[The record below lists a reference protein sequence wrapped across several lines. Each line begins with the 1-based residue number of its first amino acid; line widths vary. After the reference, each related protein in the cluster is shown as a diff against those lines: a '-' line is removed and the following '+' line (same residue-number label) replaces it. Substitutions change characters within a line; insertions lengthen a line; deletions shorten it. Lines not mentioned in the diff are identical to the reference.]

1 MLKVKP
7 SRLKPLPVTF
17 TLFRLIT
24 IEYTIG
30 KIVTAPMTISAGA
43 VKAQPIRASRF
54 LFTSGR
60 PTSFG
65 SATICRRYRETARS
79 WVLHRRGRDG
89 NRVSVHESST
99 AAGRDKNEDKKRR

>member
-7 SRLKPLPVTF
+7 SRLKPLPVTL

-24 IEYTIG
+24 TEYTIG
-30 KIVTAPMTISAGA
+30 KIVTAAMTISAGA
-43 VKAQPIRASRF
+43 VNAQPIRASRF

-65 SATICRRYRETARS
+65 SPTIWSAISGDSAVMGPPPPRAGWDSGMRS
-79 WVLHRRGRDG
+79 
-89 NRVSVHESST
+89 
-99 AAGRDKNEDKKRR
+99 

>member
-7 SRLKPLPVTF
+7 SRLKPLPVTL

-24 IEYTIG
+24 TEYTIG

-43 VKAQPIRASRF
+43 VNIQPIRASRF
-54 LFTSGR
+54 LLTSGR

-65 SATICRRYRETARS
+65 SPTIWSAMS
-79 WVLHRRGRDG
+79 GDSAVMGLHRHGRDG
-89 NRVSVHESST
+89 NRVCVHESST
-99 AAGRDKNEDKKRR
+99 AGAGWAG